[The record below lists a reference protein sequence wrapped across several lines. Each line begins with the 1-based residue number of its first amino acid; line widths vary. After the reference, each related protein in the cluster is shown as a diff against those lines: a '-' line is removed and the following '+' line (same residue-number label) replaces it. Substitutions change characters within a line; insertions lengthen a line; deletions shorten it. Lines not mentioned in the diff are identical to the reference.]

1 MSQACGAYAP
11 QAFLLALG
19 WRTRMELCE
28 LRLANLRNVVSAEIA
43 LGPGVSEFVGANG
56 AGKTSILESVYM
68 LSHGRSFRSVK
79 RESLIRFGEQSLEV
93 FAVIVGEGV
102 NRRLGL
108 SRRRGGWTAR
118 LDGTEI
124 GSLAELL
131 REIAVVCFEPGS
143 HALISG
149 AAEERRHFIDWAL
162 FHVEPNYVEVARRYR
177 RALTQRNALLRQ
189 GGGEA
194 DLDVWD
200 TELEKAA
207 MQLAG
212 WRDGY
217 LLSLAPL
224 VVEIG
229 AVLVPELGVPLL
241 RYNRGWNSEQP
252 LMDALAER
260 RSKDRERGHTSVG
273 PHRADWHISFAEAP
287 EREHLSR
294 GQEKLAALVCLLA
307 QARLFRLQRGEWPV
321 ICLDDLASELD
332 GTHQEAVSCW
342 LDSVDAQV
350 LITGTNAL
358 PADFMR
364 RRNHVVFHVERGCVT
379 TLL

>member
-1 MSQACGAYAP
+1 
-11 QAFLLALG
+11 
-19 WRTRMELCE
+19 MELCE
-28 LRLANLRNVVSAEIA
+28 LRLTNLRNVVGAEIS

-93 FAVIVGEGV
+93 FAVIVGEGAH
-102 NRRLGL
+102 RRLGL
-108 SRRRGGWTAR
+108 SRRRGDWAAR
-118 LDGTEI
+118 LDGAEV

-149 AAEERRHFIDWAL
+149 AAEERRHFIDWAV
-162 FHVEPNYVEVARRYR
+162 FHVEPNYVEVTRRYR
-177 RALTQRNALLRQ
+177 RALSQRNALLRQ
-189 GGGEA
+189 GGRDE

-200 TELEKAA
+200 AELEKTATS
-207 MQLAG
+207 LAG
-212 WRDGY
+212 WRGDY
-217 LLSLAPL
+217 LALLAPA

-229 AVLVPELGVPLL
+229 AALVPELGTPTLK
-241 RYNRGWNSEQP
+241 YNRGWAVELALSN
-252 LMDALAER
+252 ALAER
-260 RSKDRERGHTSVG
+260 RTRDRERAHTSVG
-273 PHRADWHISFAEAP
+273 PHRADWRISFAAAP

-307 QARLFRLQRGEWPV
+307 QAQLFRLQRGEWPV

-332 GTHQEAVSCW
+332 GPHQGAVSCW
-342 LDSVDAQV
+342 LDSIDAQV
-350 LITGTNAL
+350 LITGTVAL
-358 PADFMR
+358 PADFLR
-364 RRNHVVFHVERGCVT
+364 NRNHAVFHVEQGRVT

>member
-1 MSQACGAYAP
+1 MYAP
-11 QAFLLALG
+11 QAFFWRNG

-28 LRLANLRNVVSAEIA
+28 LRLANLRNVATAEIA

-68 LSHGRSFRSVK
+68 LSHGRSFRSVR
-79 RESLIRFGEQSLEV
+79 RESLIRFGEHSLEV
-93 FAVIVGEGV
+93 FAVIAGGGA

-108 SRRRGGWTAR
+108 SRRRGGWAAR
-118 LDGTEI
+118 LDGAEL

-149 AAEERRHFIDWAL
+149 AAEERRHFVDWAL
-162 FHVEPNYVEVARRYR
+162 FHVEPNYIDVARRYR

-189 GGGEA
+189 GGGDA

-200 TELEKAA
+200 AELEKTAVL
-207 MQLAG
+207 LAG
-212 WRDGY
+212 WRDEY
-217 LLSLAPL
+217 LSSLAPL
-224 VVEIG
+224 VTEIG
-229 AVLVPELGVPLL
+229 AALAPELGTPAL
-241 RYNRGWNSEQP
+241 RYNRGWTPE
-252 LMDALAER
+252 LRLIDALAER

-273 PHRADWHISFAEAP
+273 PHRADWHISFIAAP

-332 GTHQEAVSCW
+332 GAHQEAVSCW

-350 LITGTNAL
+350 LITGTSAL
-358 PADFMR
+358 PTDFMR
-364 RRNHVVFHVERGCVT
+364 RRNHVVFHVEQGRVT